1 MTSSSI
7 STYRRHHKT
16 GTRPSRDCLDDRF
29 ADPTNDRKMTNEQW
43 LAVRKLPCRLIQKL
57 RRCFGHYE
65 CRRQPS
71 ARSCT
76 RGAFARRQ
84 SPAGA
89 NRHEETDQMSKEST
103 VALWDAK

>member
-1 MTSSSI
+1 
-7 STYRRHHKT
+7 
-16 GTRPSRDCLDDRF
+16 
-29 ADPTNDRKMTNEQW
+29 MTNEQW

-57 RRCFGHYE
+57 RRFFGHYE

-89 NRHEETDQMSKEST
+89 NRHEETDQMSKEGLFWFGSELEICAT
-103 VALWDAK
+103 RSDP